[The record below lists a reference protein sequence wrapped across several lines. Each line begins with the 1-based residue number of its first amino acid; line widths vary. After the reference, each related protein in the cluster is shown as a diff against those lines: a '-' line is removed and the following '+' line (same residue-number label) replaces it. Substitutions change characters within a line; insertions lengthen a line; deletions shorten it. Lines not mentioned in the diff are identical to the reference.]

1 MSFPD
6 LEQLNKQAGLATV
19 TINDDSY
26 TVHLLPTTIGLAM
39 SLEIG
44 KLLMPSL
51 GAGIDGFRHDEILH
65 GAPTTF
71 ADLGKLLVL
80 QMGEVKIVEMV
91 KALLSKSEINGKQL
105 DFEKHFSGNYGALI
119 QLVEFALRE
128 NFESFFTESGLQTR
142 FVQLMSNLSIQ
153 PAELE
158 E

>member
-1 MSFPD
+1 MSFD
-6 LEQLNKQAGLATV
+6 IENINRQAGLATV
-19 TINDDSY
+19 TIKEDEY
-26 TVHLLPTTIGLAM
+26 TVHLLKTTVGLAM

-71 ADLGKLLVL
+71 ADLGKLLVS
-80 QMGEVKIVEMV
+80 QMGEVKIVEMI
-91 KALLSKSEINGKQL
+91 KALLNNVEIGGKKI
-105 DFEKHFSGNYGALI
+105 DFETHFRKNYGTLM

-142 FVQLMSNLSIQ
+142 FVQLMSNLSAPQ
-153 PAELE
+153 AELE

>member
-6 LEQLNKQAGLATV
+6 LENINKQAGISSV
-19 TINDDSY
+19 TIKDDEY
-26 TVHLLPTTIGLAM
+26 TVHLLPTTVGLAM
-39 SLEIG
+39 SLEIS

-71 ADLGKLLVL
+71 ADLGKLLVG
-80 QMGEVKIVEMV
+80 QMGDVKIVEMI
-91 KALLSKSEINGKQL
+91 KALLGNVEVSGKKI
-105 DFEKHFSGNYGALI
+105 DFDTKFRGNYGTLL
-119 QLVEFALRE
+119 QLVEFALKE

-142 FVQLMSNLSIQ
+142 FAQLMSNLSIQ
-153 PAELE
+153 PVELE